1 MGRRKHH
8 IYPSRVSPHSHLNTT
23 RRLSTSKA
31 TSEFSSLQQRL
42 PISKRIPRATLHQ
55 SIRKCTFKVLSK
67 AETLRT
73 GLVLV
78 AGISAL
84 LNAGLCVVGYYGV
97 IGKGGE
103 MRVKVGLLGME
114 VVISIAE
121 IVCIVVYWNM
131 VVKIGDT
138 RNAALSV
145 QYVADASLLQARG
158 TLAICMFEC
167 ICHLFI
173 PIPVLQV
180 NTLVR
185 LFGIDMA
192 ADLNDYLYAMVLLR
206 NYHVLRAF
214 YWFSQFSSMRTLM
227 YARITNVSS
236 QGGFTFRCCLAAYKF
251 TLILLIYGAMV
262 MVGGFIQTIL
272 ERESILHSD
281 KTAWSG
287 LWVVAYT
294 QSTIGYGDEAPVTF
308 QAQVS
313 MIVSVFLGSVLMGL
327 LTNIISNAISL
338 DLKEFQYCSYLLS
351 SRYKQKDTLV
361 VVLVIQS
368 WWRLICSRIRRQPH
382 GPSIVHFY
390 SSLRRFRAVLVRCN
404 TIKSGLL
411 QNQVAAIGENVGNSL
426 RGLNVYLYAVNY
438 VEEMV

>member
-1 MGRRKHH
+1 VG
-8 IYPSRVSPHSHLNTT
+8 IGE
-23 RRLSTSKA
+23 
-31 TSEFSSLQQRL
+31 SEEVVKLEVFAVMWGVAL
-42 PISKRIPRATLHQ
+42 
-55 SIRKCTFKVLSK
+55 
-67 AETLRT
+67 AE
-73 GLVLV
+73 
-78 AGISAL
+78 IAL
-84 LNAGLCVVGYYGV
+84 LWA
-97 IGKGGE
+97 
-103 MRVKVGLLGME
+103 
-114 VVISIAE
+114 
-121 IVCIVVYWNM
+121 YWSLA
-131 VVKIGDT
+131 IRITDAQS
-138 RNAALSV
+138 AALSV
-145 QYVADASLLQARG
+145 QFVASPALLRSPVTLAKCLLECFVHLFVPIPGLSVGQRASL
-158 TLAICMFEC
+158 
-167 ICHLFI
+167 
-173 PIPVLQV
+173 
-180 NTLVR
+180 
-185 LFGIDMA
+185 FGVEMTF
-192 ADLNDYLYAMVLLR
+192 DLNLYLVLATLLR
-206 NYHVLRAF
+206 NYHLLRAF

-313 MIVSVFLGSVLMGL
+313 MIVSVFLGSISMGL